1 MTDLRRFCQVKNRR
15 KEIPGRW
22 AAVCAQ
28 RRVSHLL
35 SPDYGMSGGEG
46 HSLRNETK
54 EVGWAPTTEP
64 RSLDFVLR
72 ATRKPPRV
80 LSRGRWCDQ
89 ICILAR
95 LFWLLSR
102 ECTGIGRDSA
112 GSGDISRTEST
123 GLGVPLEAGGKGGFL
138 RWAQPRRE
146 TSKKARGREIQCFA

>member
-72 ATRKPPRV
+72 AV
-80 LSRGRWCDQ
+80 GNLGV
-89 ICILAR
+89 
-95 LFWLLSR
+95 
-102 ECTGIGRDSA
+102 
-112 GSGDISRTEST
+112 ISRREETQFAASCQKRLT
-123 GLGVPLEAGGKGGFL
+123 GETRVWE
-138 RWAQPRRE
+138 PRMAAVV
-146 TSKKARGREIQCFA
+146 S

>member
-1 MTDLRRFCQVKNRR
+1 MGQLPEEMTDLRRFCQVKNRR

-35 SPDYGMSGGEG
+35 SPDYGMSGGKG

-80 LSRGRWCDQ
+80 LSRG
-89 ICILAR
+89 A
-95 LFWLLSR
+95 
-102 ECTGIGRDSA
+102 
-112 GSGDISRTEST
+112 TESD
-123 GLGVPLEAGGKGGFL
+123 FD
-138 RWAQPRRE
+138 
-146 TSKKARGREIQCFA
+146 F